1 MGETPFIDIDEI
13 NKRSIYSPARGI
25 QSCPKCG
32 GKLLS
37 TGMCSNLMCDYTAKY
52 SDERKE
58 DNNERIVEPEW
69 ITGTEEELIQRVKKD
84 PWDLR
89 FIQEQTSELCLQQ
102 LHKMD

>member
-37 TGMCSNLMCDYTAKY
+37 TGMCSNLMCDYTANIVM
-52 SDERKE
+52 KE
-58 DNNERIVEPEW
+58 KKI
-69 ITGTEEELIQRVKKD
+69 IMKEL
-84 PWDLR
+84 
-89 FIQEQTSELCLQQ
+89 
-102 LHKMD
+102 